1 MSTLQAHMQDWPLTL
16 DRILEHA
23 QRWHGDRE
31 VVTRSIEGAIT
42 RCGYADIH
50 RRARQM
56 SNALLDLG
64 IRPGERVATLAFN
77 TSRHLEA
84 WYGIMG
90 IGAVCHTLNPRLFIE
105 QLVYIVNHAQ
115 DQVLLADTV
124 CVPLLRAIL
133 PRCPGVRQV
142 ILLTD
147 EAHMPADFEALAYE
161 SWIGRY
167 GADCKWG
174 GFSEESP
181 AGLCYTSGTTGEP
194 KGVMYSHRSNY
205 LHMLLS
211 VMPDILGISARDT
224 VLAIVPMFHA
234 NAWGLAFAV
243 PAVGARFVLPGAC
256 LDGASV
262 YELLEKESV
271 TIAAGV
277 PTVWQ
282 GLLQHVER
290 EGLRFSSLR
299 RIICGGS
306 ACPESLLRAYQQR
319 YGIEVRHAWGMT
331 EMSPI
336 GTLNPPASL
345 DELAL
350 KPGRVP
356 CGIDMTLTDDEGR
369 PVPFDGRTF
378 GRLKVRGHSVVRR
391 YFRREDEELLDAD
404 GYFDTGDIA
413 TIDPA
418 GYLQITDRAKDVIK
432 SGGEWIS
439 SIDIE
444 NAAVAHAK
452 AALAA
457 VVGVPDAKWGERPLL
472 LVQLKDGVTAT
483 PQEFLQHLEGR
494 IPRWWMP
501 ATVEFVEAI
510 PLGATGKVD
519 KKELRAQRAA
529 TAEART
535 GGE

>member
-1 MSTLQAHMQDWPLTL
+1 MRT
-16 DRILEHA
+16 
-23 QRWHGDRE
+23 G
-31 VVTRSIEGAIT
+31 
-42 RCGYADIH
+42 
-50 RRARQM
+50 
-56 SNALLDLG
+56 
-64 IRPGERVATLAFN
+64 
-77 TSRHLEA
+77 
-84 WYGIMG
+84 
-90 IGAVCHTLNPRLFIE
+90 
-105 QLVYIVNHAQ
+105 
-115 DQVLLADTV
+115 
-124 CVPLLRAIL
+124 
-133 PRCPGVRQV
+133 
-142 ILLTD
+142 
-147 EAHMPADFEALAYE
+147 
-161 SWIGRY
+161 
-167 GADCKWG
+167 KWG
-174 GFSEESP
+174 GFGEDSP

-194 KGVMYSHRSNY
+194 KGVRYSHRSNY
-205 LHMLLS
+205 LHMLLA
-211 VMPDILGISARDT
+211 VMPDILGLSYRDT
-224 VLAIVPMFHA
+224 VLAVVPMFHA

-243 PAVGARFVLPGAC
+243 PAVGARFVLPGTR

-262 YELLEKESV
+262 YELLENESV

-299 RIICGGS
+299 RIVSGGS

-319 YGIEVRHAWGMT
+319 YGVEVRHAWGMT

-336 GTLNPPASL
+336 GTVNPPVNL
-345 DELAL
+345 DELAV

-413 TIDPA
+413 TIDTA
-418 GYLQITDRAKDVIK
+418 GNLQITDRAKDVIK

-444 NAAVAHAK
+444 NAAMAHPK
-452 AALAA
+452 AAIAA
-457 VVGVPDAKWGERPLL
+457 VIGMPDARWGERPLL
-472 LVQLKDGVTAT
+472 LVQLKSGEAATA
-483 PQEFLQHLEGR
+483 QEFLQHLEGR

-501 ATVEFVEAI
+501 EAVQFVETI

-519 KKELRAQRAA
+519 KKVLRAQFVA
-529 TAEART
+529 TAEASRRA
-535 GGE
+535 

>member
-1 MSTLQAHMQDWPLTL
+1 MQDWPLTL

-23 QRWHGDRE
+23 QRWHGARE
-31 VVTRSIEGAIT
+31 VVTRSIEGPIT
-42 RCGYADIH
+42 RCSYADIH
-50 RRARQM
+50 RRARQV
-56 SNALLDLG
+56 SNALLDHG
-64 IRPGERVATLAFN
+64 IRPGDRVATLAFN
-77 TSRHLEA
+77 SSRHLEA

-90 IGAVCHTLNPRLFIE
+90 IGAVCHTLNPRLFAE
-105 QLVYIVNHAQ
+105 QLVYIVNHAG
-115 DQVLLADTV
+115 DRLLLADTV
-124 CVPLLRAIL
+124 CLPVLHAIL
-133 PRCPGVRQV
+133 PRCPRVEQV

-147 EAHMPADFEALAYE
+147 EIHMPADFEALAYE
-161 SWIGRY
+161 SWIGRHD
-167 GADCKWG
+167 ADCKWG
-174 GFSEESP
+174 GFGEDSP

-194 KGVMYSHRSNY
+194 KGVLYSHRSNY
-205 LHMLLS
+205 LHMLLA
-211 VMPDILGISARDT
+211 VMPDILGLSYRDT
-224 VLAIVPMFHA
+224 VLAVVPMFHA

-243 PAVGARFVLPGAC
+243 PAVGARFVLPGAR

-262 YELLEKESV
+262 YELLESESV

-299 RIICGGS
+299 RIVSGGS

-319 YGIEVRHAWGMT
+319 YGVEVRHAWGMT

-336 GTLNPPASL
+336 GTVNPPVNL
-345 DELAL
+345 DELAV

-369 PVPFDGRTF
+369 PVPFDGHTF

-413 TIDPA
+413 TIDTA
-418 GYLQITDRAKDVIK
+418 GNLQITDRAKDVIK

-444 NAAVAHAK
+444 NAAMAHPK
-452 AALAA
+452 AAIAA
-457 VVGVPDAKWGERPLL
+457 VIGMPDARWGERPLL
-472 LVQLKDGVTAT
+472 LVQLKSGEAATA
-483 PQEFLQHLEGR
+483 QEFLQHLEGR

-501 ATVEFVEAI
+501 EAVQFVETI

-519 KKELRAQRAA
+519 KKVLRAQFVA
-529 TAEART
+529 TAEASRRA
-535 GGE
+535 

>member
-1 MSTLQAHMQDWPLTL
+1 MQLMPGLMQDWPLTL

-23 QRWHGDRE
+23 QRWHGERE
-31 VVTRSIEGAIT
+31 VVTRSIEGPIT
-42 RCGYADIH
+42 RCGYADIY
-50 RRARQM
+50 RRARQL

-64 IRPGERVATLAFN
+64 LRPGDRVATLAFN

-84 WYGIMG
+84 WYGILG

-105 QLVYIVNHAQ
+105 QLVYIVNHAE
-115 DQVLLADTV
+115 DRVLLADTV
-124 CVPLLRAIL
+124 CLPLLRAIL
-133 PRCPGVRQV
+133 PRCQSVQQV

-147 EAHMPADFEALAYE
+147 EAHMPADFAALAYE
-161 SWIGRY
+161 TLIGRY

-174 GFSEESP
+174 GFSEDAPS
-181 AGLCYTSGTTGEP
+181 GLCYTSGTTGEP
-194 KGVMYSHRSNY
+194 KGVLYSHRSNY
-205 LHMLLS
+205 LHMLLT
-211 VMPDILGISARDT
+211 VMPDILGISSNDT
-224 VLAIVPMFHA
+224 VLAVVPMFHA

-282 GLLQHVER
+282 GLLQHMER
-290 EGLRFSSLR
+290 EGLHFSTLR
-299 RIICGGS
+299 RIVCGGS
-306 ACPESLLRAYQQR
+306 ACPESLLRTYQQQ
-319 YGIEVRHAWGMT
+319 YGVEVRHAWGMT

-336 GTLNPPASL
+336 GTVNVPASL

-369 PVPFDGRTF
+369 PVPFDGKTF

-391 YFRREDEELLDAD
+391 YFRRDDEELLDAE

-413 TIDPA
+413 TIDAA
-418 GYLQITDRAKDVIK
+418 GILQITDRAKDVIK

-444 NAAVAHAK
+444 NAAVAHPK

-457 VVGVPDAKWGERPLL
+457 VIGVPDAKWGERPLL
-472 LVQLKDGVTAT
+472 IVQLKPGETAT
-483 PQEFLQHLEGR
+483 AQEFLAFLEGR
-494 IPRWWMP
+494 IARWWMP
-501 ATVEFVEAI
+501 AAVQFVEAI

-519 KKELRAQRAA
+519 KKLLRVKSPA
-529 TAEART
+529 
-535 GGE
+535 